1 MDIKPWELLLVTDG
15 PELMET
21 YLNSLPRGSLRAPP
35 QNGVLVTH
43 SGTWFINTASL
54 TVFFSLSLFSSPY
67 QCASWDHLLNKLIVT
82 CYLDPCF
89 GVCFW
94 VFPTKIIKET
104 EITQND
110 DVETYL
116 RWKHQTQIK
125 KPWGNHCLTWYLA
138 WSFLSVLSVCIKSRS
153 FHLYR
158 THHMPYKAMNFKLN
172 LHHQERKYTSS
183 WRNWGINSYVNLKF
197 WRKQNHVSIES
208 DHLFPLFH
216 Y

>member
-1 MDIKPWELLLVTDG
+1 MDLKPWELLLVTDG

-21 YLNSLPRGSLRAPP
+21 YLSSLPRGSLWVPP

-67 QCASWDHLLNKLIVT
+67 QCVTWDHFLNKLIAT
-82 CYLDPCF
+82 CYLDLCF
-89 GVCFW
+89 GACFW

-138 WSFLSVLSVCIKSRS
+138 WSFLSVLSICIKSRS

-158 THHMPYKAMNFKLN
+158 THHMPYQAMNLKLN
-172 LHHQERKYTSS
+172 LHHRERLYTSR
-183 WRNWGINSYVNLKF
+183 WRNWG
-197 WRKQNHVSIES
+197 
-208 DHLFPLFH
+208 
-216 Y
+216 